1 MNLEEKI
8 KKAEEYKRYFIGK
21 ITVFE
26 IAMNFQ
32 KENKIEL
39 KKLITAVE
47 QLNLKERKL
56 FDKKLENLSEEQLH
70 KKLEEYLK
78 SITNEMQKLALEDI
92 GSLKVFMKDYEQE
105 IKSTFY

>member
-8 KKAEEYKRYFIGK
+8 EKAEEYKRYFIGK
-21 ITVFE
+21 ITVLE
-26 IAMNFQ
+26 IAINYQ
-32 KENKIEL
+32 KENKTNL

-56 FDKKLENLSEEQLH
+56 FDKELDYLSEEQLH

-78 SITNEMQKLALEDI
+78 SITNEIQKLVFEDV
-92 GSLKVFMKDYEQE
+92 GSLKVFFKDYEQE